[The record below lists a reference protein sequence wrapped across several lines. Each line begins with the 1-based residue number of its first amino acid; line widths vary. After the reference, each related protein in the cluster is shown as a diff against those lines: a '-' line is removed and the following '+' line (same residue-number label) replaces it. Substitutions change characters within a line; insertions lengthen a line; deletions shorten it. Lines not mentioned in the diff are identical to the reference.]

1 MGAGCWSGGYWRR
14 AGHPPRQPGPR
25 GCRWRPA
32 TSDWIAGGPKG
43 QLGWLT
49 AAAGPI
55 GARGDCRQPASRRS
69 WPGARRIGWGR
80 TGSAGRLVR
89 PAPRSGWCLPATG
102 CPGWPSWTG
111 PAGRSSATSGSGP
124 GSCSMSTSRPRGG
137 FLMVAAIGCWGE
149 LAGIGI
155 GGSGPAMTICMWRL
169 MTAPGW
175 LCGGPGRSAGPDR
188 GRFMARVLA
197 WFAGLGSR
205 WNGADRTWWGS
216 LRQCHDG
223 ATAAAHSDTSSP
235 CPRLP

>member
-1 MGAGCWSGGYWRR
+1 LLVGRVLEAGWPPAEAAR
-14 AGHPPRQPGPR
+14 AQGVSVAT
-25 GCRWRPA
+25 CYKWLDRWRAEGPVGLADRSCRPHRSPRRLSPA
-32 TSDWIAGGPKG
+32 REQAILAWRQTH
-43 QLGWLT
+43 
-49 AAAGPI
+49 
-55 GARGDCRQPASRRS
+55 RG
-69 WPGARRIGWGR
+69 GR

-137 FLMVAAIGCWGE
+137 VLMVAAIGCWGE
-149 LAGIGI
+149 LVSIGI

-175 LCGGPGRSAGPDR
+175 LCGGPDRSAGPDR

-223 ATAAAHSDTSSP
+223 ATAGAHSDTSSP